1 MGQKKRVKKT
11 GSLILLLELNRVVN
25 PDWFV
30 SFNLHRVL
38 GRGGESGMMEG
49 QQREEVV
56 CVCVCVCGGVGGS
69 REPASG
75 L

>member
-1 MGQKKRVKKT
+1 MGQKRRVKKKQAARH
-11 GSLILLLELNRVVN
+11 SRSLELNQAVN

-38 GRGGESGMMEG
+38 WRRGESGMMEG

-56 CVCVCVCGGVGGS
+56 CVCVCAGGWV
-69 REPASG
+69 
-75 L
+75 